1 RAAGVQPRPG
11 APVDERA
18 SDRPPPEGSA
28 TAAPSGSDAS
38 PERRARVEMD
48 RATGPEPPGK
58 RTYHEPFNPAV
69 FPFKRMTAL
78 DAVLPDESLV
88 LAERSTAR
96 QRLRVLGADRR
107 ESARD
112 AFWGSIVI
120 DFEPGKWVPLPSVA
134 ADARVLAARVEP
146 EIEVTFAH
154 DGGDNQ
160 YVMSTTGGRHRLV
173 WLTDAPQR
181 YFAGDIPAGYVEN
194 ELHVFVEVFVP
205 HGVGWRRINLGGALV
220 DQEVSGA
227 DGKVPYRPKG
237 DDPFP
242 QPPAFANG
250 NDAQPTQPKGLKP
263 PGASSSSAGAG
274 SGGGSSGGGTS

>member
-1 RAAGVQPRPG
+1 PRRLFALVTLLALARFADAQVLHERVTVGGIKCANGVCWKEGRPQDGASALVSDGEIVPAPTAGVQPLPGEPVYEPASERPSSQ
-11 APVDERA
+11 A
-18 SDRPPPEGSA
+18 PPEGSA
-28 TAAPSGSDAS
+28 TAAASGSDAS

-58 RTYHEPFNPAV
+58 RSYHEPFNPAV

-107 ESARD
+107 ESSRD

-181 YFAGDIPAGYVEN
+181 YFAGD
-194 ELHVFVEVFVP
+194 
-205 HGVGWRRINLGGALV
+205 
-220 DQEVSGA
+220 
-227 DGKVPYRPKG
+227 
-237 DDPFP
+237 
-242 QPPAFANG
+242 
-250 NDAQPTQPKGLKP
+250 
-263 PGASSSSAGAG
+263 
-274 SGGGSSGGGTS
+274 